1 MSLNDFK
8 DCLFNILNDT
18 DELPIA
24 DIEVADDRN
33 EMTIVMEDGSQFL
46 LTSASHGQRYLVLP

>member
-24 DIEVADDRN
+24 DIEVADDKN

-46 LTSASHGQRYLVLP
+46 LTSA